1 MVKIE
6 PVKWILFSFFFSIY
20 IGLDLTSKGYYRCY
34 KSSTVTPNEYVIS
47 KEMCKK
53 QTSLFASIRKVIVRI
68 KQSLYPPKRS

>member
-47 KEMCKK
+47 KEMCK
-53 QTSLFASIRKVIVRI
+53 
-68 KQSLYPPKRS
+68 